1 MPRKPANRPEQD
13 SKASSAKVNGRPVR
27 ILVVSS
33 ATIPG
38 FSGGWSTP
46 LDVFGDSHNPMY
58 LISYCRPG
66 LRRFEGVPYLGLGL
80 SGRRFEHPFLERIR
94 CKIERE
100 LVPLGIKWCFRH
112 FKADIVICLDEL
124 AGFAAMKTG
133 LPFAM
138 RFHSNTAPETGGG
151 QLERLLSRALFSTAT
166 NGITIPGTVTLLHT
180 EDISRYAF
188 APPTMPRKA
197 ILLCVLNEE
206 HRPQDFIE
214 GVMASRSMTGDIVGT
229 GPLKDIV
236 GKLCE
241 ETDGRVRL
249 LPPMPRLRLGEISGR
264 YQVGVATLAPRE
276 SLVYQMK
283 VATYMACGMHV
294 IASKWT
300 DTVHKVPH
308 LLDVYTDP
316 NDLARKLDLVQE
328 NWMSLEDRRRAALH
342 WVKENYSIE
351 IPRRV
356 FNDLLEKHFSGSGS
370 LS

>member
-1 MPRKPANRPEQD
+1 M
-13 SKASSAKVNGRPVR
+13 R

-46 LDVFGDSHNPMY
+46 LDLFGDSHSPMY

-66 LRRFEGVPYLGLGL
+66 LRRFEGIPYLGLGL
-80 SGRRFEHPFLERIR
+80 SGRRLLHPFLERIR
-94 CKIERE
+94 CKLERE

-112 FKADIVICLDEL
+112 FKADMVICLDEL

-138 RFHSNTAPETGGG
+138 RFHANPVLETEGG
-151 QLERLLSRALFSTAT
+151 EFKRLLSRALFSTACNGT
-166 NGITIPGTVTLLHT
+166 NIPGTVTLLHT
-180 EDISRYAF
+180 EDISRFAF
-188 APPTMPRKA
+188 APPTRPQKA
-197 ILLCVLNEE
+197 LLLCVLNEE
-206 HRPQDFIE
+206 HRPQDFID
-214 GVMASRSMTGDIVGT
+214 GVMASRAMTGDIVGT
-229 GPLKDIV
+229 GPLEDLV

-241 ETDGRVRL
+241 ATGGRVRL
-249 LPPMPRLRLGEISGR
+249 LPPLPRLRLGGISGR

-283 VATYMACGMHV
+283 VVTYMACGMHV

-308 LLDVYTDP
+308 LLDVYSDP
-316 NDLARKLDLVQE
+316 DDLARKLDAVQE
-328 NWMSLEDRRRAALH
+328 NWMSLEERRRSALL
-342 WVKENYSIE
+342 WARENYSIE
-351 IPRRV
+351 TPRRI
-356 FNDLLEKHFSGSGS
+356 FNDLLKKQFSGSES